1 MEKFLRSM
9 MEFLLSFKFWGPI
22 IYIFIGYLL
31 NTMLSNLVTKIIK
44 NNKRKERKWTTTLK
58 S

>member
-44 NNKRKERKWTTTLK
+44 KTYLIMVKVILHL
-58 S
+58 